1 MTDLQLSSLFI
12 NQLLTMGLPAVDQ
25 SLMKLL
31 EAMETFP
38 KSAVL
43 FNAVSI
49 AKTLGLL
56 LALCMGSYECWMMM
70 LGRRGMDVMKLLRI
84 AALSICITTSSY
96 ICSALKAPGKGL
108 ETTAMMM
115 AQAKNREVAALE
127 LKVAEKQAGYLK
139 RLREVQDSI
148 ETAKQVQAIGE
159 DAHIAQGIRS
169 FLSHFKIRERIDRMN
184 QWAEKHKKRTIAIT
198 IGVLT
203 LSLILGSWLTFSSDS
218 KEPDLFGGMT
228 DVRPDFEGMRRIQRL
243 KSLQVEQTTDLT
255 NRGQRLKRDLDSL
268 IAIPVKSHKDS
279 VDIMVK
285 YRQLEIVMD
294 YLDNKQ
300 PNKNN

>member
-1 MTDLQLSSLFI
+1 
-12 NQLLTMGLPAVDQ
+12 
-25 SLMKLL
+25 MK
-31 EAMETFP
+31 
-38 KSAVL
+38 
-43 FNAVSI
+43 
-49 AKTLGLL
+49 
-56 LALCMGSYECWMMM
+56 
-70 LGRRGMDVMKLLRI
+70 
-84 AALSICITTSSY
+84 
-96 ICSALKAPGKGL
+96 
-108 ETTAMMM
+108 
-115 AQAKNREVAALE
+115 
-127 LKVAEKQAGYLK
+127 
-139 RLREVQDSI
+139 
-148 ETAKQVQAIGE
+148 

-184 QWAEKHKKRTIAIT
+184 LWAEKHKKRTVAIT

-255 NRGQRLKRDLDSL
+255 HRGQRLKHDLDSL

-285 YRQLEIVMD
+285 YHQQEIVVD
-294 YLDNKQ
+294 YLDNKH